1 MTKDTCK
8 VKLDFKS
15 FVTAW
20 VDIIPNKYI
29 LVKFLNGTLG
39 TYSVKNF
46 KEVKT
51 IDFKNAKINC
61 ITSNDHKI
69 YMVVDNLF
77 I

>member
-1 MTKDTCK
+1 LTKDTSK

-20 VDIIPNKYI
+20 VDIIPNKYV

-39 TYSVKNF
+39 AYSVKNF